1 MMQLDRSSLA
11 TCIKMCKMND
21 YMMTPSKKSFFVIWV
36 DPSPSVT
43 SHIKSLFWLQV
54 SSYIEETGY
63 VMQPDRR
70 RLPTCIKL
78 HKIYDYMMT
87 PG

>member
-1 MMQLDRSSLA
+1 
-11 TCIKMCKMND
+11 
-21 YMMTPSKKSFFVIWV
+21 MMTPGKRSFLAVRA

-43 SHIKSLFWLQV
+43 SHIKALFWLQV

-63 VMQPDRR
+63 MMHPDGNS
-70 RLPTCIKL
+70 LATCIKL
-78 HKIYDYMMT
+78 RKIYDYMMK